1 MAICSLLY
9 VMTKNN
15 MTYFPNSIVYR
26 VEVLPK
32 QRGIPDPVRQV
43 VEEVTHCRVSSM
55 DMDDPYDLAG
65 LYRVDTLPDWAQ
77 ERLAVLMLTSHEP
90 PTVEIDGVG
99 RRINEYTYWICAPEL
114 VSTTQTENDDET

>member
-15 MTYFPNSIVYR
+15 MTYSPNNIVYR
-26 VEVLPK
+26 IEIISHY
-32 QRGIPDPVRQV
+32 GV
-43 VEEVTHCRVSSM
+43 VVGSAEGRVYCRVSCV

-65 LYRVDTLPDWAQ
+65 LAYLDELPDWVEQ
-77 ERLAVLMLTSHEP
+77 RLAVLMLTSHEP

-99 RRINEYTYWICAPEL
+99 RRINADTYWIYAPEL